1 MNTENKNI
9 VSINIGS
16 TSKKYASFSNG
27 VEIKKEEFEIN
38 DEGSFKKYVGENTN
52 NIDAILIRIVAPGK
66 LFRQHREI
74 DNDYIKAL
82 EDVEH
87 ISPFH
92 IKNTIKELIDI
103 KSVLPNIKIIGISDS
118 EFFKTLKEEAK
129 IYPLPKE
136 IRDMGIERQG
146 YHGLSITSVLESLKN
161 NFGKIPSKIIVCHL
175 GGGSSVTAISNGGAI
190 DTSMG
195 FTPLGGLIMEERMGD
210 IDPGVITTLINKYG
224 LDETLNIIYEKSG
237 LEAISNIQR
246 GDIKKIIES
255 RESADDSK
263 IAISA
268 YTYSIK
274 KTIGSMFFALGGCD
288 LLVFTG
294 SVAIKSS
301 FIREEIMK
309 DIENCL
315 NIKLDKVKNE
325 SIEESNPTNISTE
338 NNIFVVPIDEMRV
351 MYSEYQKLLI

>member
-1 MNTENKNI
+1 
-9 VSINIGS
+9 
-16 TSKKYASFSNG
+16 
-27 VEIKKEEFEIN
+27 
-38 DEGSFKKYVGENTN
+38 
-52 NIDAILIRIVAPGK
+52 
-66 LFRQHREI
+66 
-74 DNDYIKAL
+74 
-82 EDVEH
+82 
-87 ISPFH
+87 
-92 IKNTIKELIDI
+92 
-103 KSVLPNIKIIGISDS
+103 
-118 EFFKTLKEEAK
+118 
-129 IYPLPKE
+129 
-136 IRDMGIERQG
+136 
-146 YHGLSITSVLESLKN
+146 
-161 NFGKIPSKIIVCHL
+161 
-175 GGGSSVTAISNGGAI
+175 
-190 DTSMG
+190 MG
-195 FTPLGGLIMEERMGD
+195 FTPLNGLIMEERMGD